1 MRDAMSVQPT
11 FTVQFESRRSR
22 LTTFFRYLLTI
33 PQFIV
38 GAVYGFLVMFTAFA
52 AWLIVSLTGRYPA
65 GLYEWHANFARW
77 SASVNGYLM
86 LLTDDYPPIV
96 PTGADH
102 AVRLTIGPP
111 QERYSRAKAF
121 FRFLLLIPPLI
132 INYALGIVASVCA
145 FVAWFAIVIT
155 GRQPEGLQHAIEL
168 GVSYQ
173 ARLTAYWLL
182 LTESWPPV
190 SGNDLP
196 VLAAPPAGDALPSAA
211 PAAEQPAVPARTDQ
225 PNPFGQ

>member
-1 MRDAMSVQPT
+1 MSAQPT
-11 FTVQFESRRSR
+11 FTVPFESRRSR
-22 LTTFFRYLLTI
+22 LTTFFRYFLTI

-38 GAVYGFLVMFTAFA
+38 GAVYGFLVTFTAFA
-52 AWLIVSLTGRYPA
+52 AWLIVSLTGSYPA
-65 GLYEWHANFARW
+65 GLYDWHANFARW

-86 LLTDDYPPIV
+86 LLTDDYPPVV
-96 PTGADH
+96 PSGGDH
-102 AVRLTIGPP
+102 AVRLVIGPP

-132 INYALGIVASVCA
+132 INYALGIVAGVCA
-145 FVAWFAIVIT
+145 FIAWFAIVIT

-173 ARLTAYWLL
+173 ARLTPYWLL

-190 SGNDLP
+190 SGSDIPPL
-196 VLAAPPAGDALPSAA
+196 VAAPSGDRVPPATS
-211 PAAEQPAVPARTDQ
+211 AAEQPDAPARIDQ
-225 PNPFGQ
+225 PNPFGH